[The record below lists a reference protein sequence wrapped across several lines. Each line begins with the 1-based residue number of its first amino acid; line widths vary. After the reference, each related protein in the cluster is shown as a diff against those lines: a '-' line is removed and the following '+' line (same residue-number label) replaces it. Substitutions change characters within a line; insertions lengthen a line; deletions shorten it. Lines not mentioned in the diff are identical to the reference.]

1 MSGRHRLVLPDGVA
15 PADVEA
21 LAVSR
26 FPGEVRRADPQQ
38 LALPHDI
45 AILGPQPVD
54 EPLLPRWAAL
64 GYAFDVAVERGD
76 PVPAELRGRGGLLDA
91 FADGEPIG
99 AERVAIELALAM
111 ARRLGGA
118 VQTADGA
125 VLRAE
130 PSADLVLYSE
140 VWLHPD
146 ALVHVLQPVLPGIAL
161 QGEERRTP
169 LPPDAVVGLRSP
181 IADDGAR
188 RWLHA
193 EAAAFDA
200 AALAEPP
207 VTESYGALL
216 RSPDGA
222 VYSVVVDAALTVPPV
237 LGDRSWSG
245 VMTYEV
251 RCHPAPENPV
261 PADAAGR
268 IDTAAAALLTAI
280 GGVVVDDDGFLVDLG

>member
-1 MSGRHRLVLPDGVA
+1 MGGRHRLVLPDGVA

-26 FPGEVRRADPQQ
+26 FPGEVGRVDPHR
-38 LALPHDI
+38 LVLPHGI
-45 AILGPQPVD
+45 AIVGPGPVE

-64 GYAFDVAVERGD
+64 GYAFEVAPERGD
-76 PVPAELRGRGGLLDA
+76 PVPPELRGRGGLLDA
-91 FADGEPIG
+91 FADGEPLG

-125 VLRAE
+125 LLRVE
-130 PSADLVLYSE
+130 PAVDLVLYSE

-161 QGEERRTP
+161 QGAEPRTP
-169 LPPDAVVGLRSP
+169 LPADAVVGLRSL
-181 IADDGAR
+181 IEDEGTR

-207 VTESYGALL
+207 VTESYGALV

-222 VYSVVVDAALTVPPV
+222 VHSVVVDAATTVPPV
-237 LGDRSWSG
+237 LGDRDWSG
-245 VMTYEV
+245 VMTYEL
-251 RCHPAPENPV
+251 RCHPAPDRPV
-261 PADAAGR
+261 PADAGALV
-268 IDTAAAALLTAI
+268 DAAAAALLAAI